1 MNPRRLEAFYRE
13 RSNRGEPLVLATV
26 TETRGS
32 TYSKAGAQMLI
43 DRDGIFQGMLSGGC
57 LEGDL
62 AIRAAAVLET
72 GVPQSVTYDLSDEND
87 DLWGLGVGCDGLLR
101 VFLQPLDARDGY
113 EPYASI
119 ATLQNGRETFA
130 VATLLESAAGLP
142 AGAAAIVVGKETRL
156 FGPPSAA
163 AEGLS
168 RVATI
173 ARNDGR
179 SGIESVAVGDEEV
192 DAMVAVLRPVPRL
205 LILGAGL
212 DTEPVLRFGNE
223 LGWVCTVADH
233 RPGYLERGGFE
244 SAERTVCAPAAEL
257 AATLDLDDYDL
268 AIVMSHHLVSD
279 QAYLEALAESDVG
292 YVGLLGPIAR
302 RERLVHAIGAAAERL
317 EGRLHGPAGLDIGGR
332 GPGAIA
338 LSIIAAMQMQLAG
351 KT

>member
-13 RSNRGEPLVLATV
+13 RSDRGEPLVLATV

-32 TYSKAGAQMLI
+32 TYSKAGAHMLI
-43 DRDGIFQGMLSGGC
+43 GRDGIFQGMLSGGC

-62 AIRAAAVLET
+62 AIRAAAVLES
-72 GVPQSVTYDLSDEND
+72 GIPQSVTYDLSDEND

-113 EPYASI
+113 EPYASV
-119 ATLQNGRETFA
+119 ASLQNGREPFA
-130 VATLLESAAGLP
+130 VATMLEDKAGLP
-142 AGAAAIVVGKETRL
+142 AGAGVIVVGNETRP
-156 FGPPSAA
+156 FGLASAELEA
-163 AEGLS
+163 LS
-168 RVATI
+168 RVAATARDKGSSGVESATLGEDSVDVMI
-173 ARNDGR
+173 AL
-179 SGIESVAVGDEEV
+179 
-192 DAMVAVLRPVPRL
+192 LRPVPRL

-212 DTEPVLRFGNE
+212 DAEPVLRFGNE

-244 SAERTVCAPAAEL
+244 SAEQTVCAPAAEL

-279 QAYLEALAESDVG
+279 QAYLEALADSAVG

-302 RERLVHAIGAAAERL
+302 RERLVGAIGAAAERL

-338 LSIIAAMQMQLAG
+338 LSIVAAMQMQLAG